1 MVTKRFGVLVDYGF
15 LNKSICSLIFHE
27 RDAEDN
33 LRNEMQGTPGLK
45 FPSLK

>member
-1 MVTKRFGVLVDYGF
+1 MVTKQFGVLVDYGF
-15 LNKSICSLIFHE
+15 LYKNICSLVFHE
-27 RDAEDN
+27 RNGEDN